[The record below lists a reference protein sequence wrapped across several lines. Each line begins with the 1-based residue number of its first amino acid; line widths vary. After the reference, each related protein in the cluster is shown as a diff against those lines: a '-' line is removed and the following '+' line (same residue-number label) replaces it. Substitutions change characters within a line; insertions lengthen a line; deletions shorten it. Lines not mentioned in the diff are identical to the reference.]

1 MTMTLIAENREVKIY
16 RHNTVSGRI
25 IVYQFK
31 NGELS
36 FGADKASTLNR
47 FEKTQVY
54 EAICKVLTHK
64 YKRL

>member
-1 MTMTLIAENREVKIY
+1 MTMTLIAENQEVKIY
-16 RHNTVSGRI
+16 QHNTVSGLI

-54 EAICKVLTHK
+54 KAICKVLTHK
-64 YKRL
+64 I

>member
-1 MTMTLIAENREVKIY
+1 MTLIAENREVKIY
-16 RHNTVSGRI
+16 RHNTVIGRI

-47 FEKTQVY
+47 FQK
-54 EAICKVLTHK
+54 I
-64 YKRL
+64 